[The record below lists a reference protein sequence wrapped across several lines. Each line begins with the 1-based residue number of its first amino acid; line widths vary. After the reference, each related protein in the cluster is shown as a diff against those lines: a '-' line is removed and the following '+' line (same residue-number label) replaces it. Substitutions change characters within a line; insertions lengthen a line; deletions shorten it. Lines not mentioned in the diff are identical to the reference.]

1 MFHDILDSLPIP
13 LWSIIALAIV
23 VIISSFVLIAGRNAE
38 GGFKGRTKHG
48 WSRWRAVSQ
57 KAGDVQARFFLTL
70 FYFTVMAPFGLVFG
84 LMKDPLRV
92 KHRPTGTYWVERK
105 PVSESLADAHR
116 QF

>member
-1 MFHDILDSLPIP
+1 MFHDILPIP

-23 VIISSFVLIAGRNAE
+23 ITITSFVLIAGRNAE

-48 WSRWRAVSQ
+48 WSRWKAVSQ

-70 FYFTVMAPFGLVFG
+70 FYFTLMAPFGVVFG

-92 KHRPTGTYWVERK
+92 KHRPTGSYWVERK
-105 PVSESLADAHR
+105 PVSENLADAHR